1 MAAKRGHSS
10 NGSLRT
16 EYVALSE
23 LLKRHHPDN
32 PRDHDLGG
40 IVQSIRRFGFVRNVM
55 LNEEDGLLLYGH
67 GATLALAQMKDAGE
81 HVPDRI
87 QAIEGEWMVPTTRG
101 AHMDALDAQAYLL
114 ADNQHVLAG
123 GWHEPRL
130 IDSLIALARSE
141 ALDGTGFD
149 GDDVDR
155 LIRFHRPEMLGISP
169 EAARPWKKS
178 ASKTSDEQGALQ
190 ITVQEAPARAVSQ
203 QSEDMVICPACGA
216 EFKLNETIRNADPL
230 N

>member
-1 MAAKRGHSS
+1 MMTTKHERPS

-16 EYVALSE
+16 EYVPLSE
-23 LLKRHHPDN
+23 LLRRHHPLN

-101 AHMDALDAQAYLL
+101 LHMDALNAQAYLL
-114 ADNQHVLAG
+114 ADNQHCVAG

-130 IDSLIALARSE
+130 IDSLIALAQSE
-141 ALDGTGFD
+141 ALEGTGFD

-155 LIRFHRPEMLGISP
+155 LIRFHRPEMMDLP
-169 EAARPWKKS
+169 PDVARPRKKS
-178 ASKTSDEQGALQ
+178 ASKDQNGQSSLRMPSA
-190 ITVQEAPARAVSQ
+190 EAPTKTAVEQ
-203 QSEDMVICPACGA
+203 PDRMLTCPACGTQFA
-216 EFKLNETIRNADPL
+216 LSTSSP
-230 N
+230 

>member
-1 MAAKRGHSS
+1 MPKGKPAS

-16 EYVALSE
+16 EYVALSQ
-23 LLKRHHPDN
+23 LLQRHHPLN

-101 AHMDALDAQAYLL
+101 VHMDALDAQAYLVS
-114 ADNQHVLAG
+114 DNQHVLAG

-130 IDSLIALARSE
+130 IDSLIALAQSE
-141 ALDGTGFD
+141 ALEGTGFD

-155 LIRFHRPEMLGISP
+155 LIRFHRPEMMDLP
-169 EAARPWKKS
+169 PDVARPRKKS
-178 ASKTSDEQGALQ
+178 VAKDQDGQPNPQMPST
-190 ITVQEAPARAVSQ
+190 EAPVKVAV
-203 QSEDMVICPACGA
+203 ERPDRMLTCPACGA
-216 EFKLNETIRNADPL
+216 QFEFSETAAVQ
-230 N
+230 